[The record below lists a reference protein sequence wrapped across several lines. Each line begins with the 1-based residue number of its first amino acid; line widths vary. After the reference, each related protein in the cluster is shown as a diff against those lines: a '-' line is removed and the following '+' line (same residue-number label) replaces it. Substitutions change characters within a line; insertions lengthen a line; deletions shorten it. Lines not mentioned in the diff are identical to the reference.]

1 MEFHVVEKLR
11 PSTVHH
17 RALTLRFTAL
27 VQAPASLY
35 NCTRAVQENVEVWYY
50 NLSIIELRIERD

>member
-17 RALTLRFTAL
+17 SALTLRFTAL
-27 VQAPASLY
+27 VQAPGRHY
-35 NCTRAVQENVEVWYY
+35 ITVQELYEKMWRLGIMIYP
-50 NLSIIELRIERD
+50 

>member
-1 MEFHVVEKLR
+1 MEKLR

-17 RALTLRFTAL
+17 SALTLRFTAL